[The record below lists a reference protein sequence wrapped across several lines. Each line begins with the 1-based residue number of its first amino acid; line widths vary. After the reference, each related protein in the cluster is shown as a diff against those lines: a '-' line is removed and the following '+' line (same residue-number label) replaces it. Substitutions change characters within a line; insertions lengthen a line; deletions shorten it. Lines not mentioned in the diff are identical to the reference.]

1 MSESTTTN
9 FKISPAN
16 VLGLDH
22 QEYVCAV
29 RALALSKPAEYFEL
43 RAQVLRSVKR
53 DAVSNLY
60 NTLFAVLSAGTDLQG
75 RPIGKL
81 GTSGY
86 KPMYPGPKIN
96 DFSIQVASDL
106 ADHLNRCIDIIL
118 PEDFEQIAE
127 RKLNLKGRANVIE

>member
-1 MSESTTTN
+1 MSENTTTN
-9 FKISPAN
+9 FKINPAN
-16 VLGLDH
+16 VLGLEY
-22 QEYVCAV
+22 QEYVCTV
-29 RALALSKPAEYFEL
+29 RALALSKPADYFEL
-43 RAQVLRSVKR
+43 RAKVLRSVKR
-53 DAVSNLY
+53 DAISNMY
-60 NTLFAVLSAGTDLQG
+60 NTLFNLLSGGVDLEG

-81 GTSGY
+81 GTSGF

-127 RKLNLKGRANVIE
+127 RKLNLKGRSNVIE